1 MRYFVFF
8 SLILLAACT
17 DKQTGKPAAIIP
29 GNWIVLYPEEE
40 LQTREQETVYAQTQD
55 SFTGIRCLKLLR
67 FTTDGKFRQLDS
79 VSITGTWKIN
89 DKQEV
94 DVQNGGRGFEPFTA
108 RIKSYTDNQLQLTE
122 LAEARGQQLQLNWH
136 LLRIDKGDPQQLFD
150 DAMNKWRYKPARK
163 ESDNEI
169 RERVALM
176 LAYYAVYF
184 NLLSEESSY
193 FIPGRV
199 ILPVNLYQHGIGL
212 KEFDEKSK
220 FAALFY
226 NTEQAKFAWYV
237 LDAAI
242 DNTHTDFRKKDS
254 FTAEYARWLE
264 LFALEVRKLIR

>member
-1 MRYFVFF
+1 MRYTVLL
-8 SLILLAACT
+8 SLILLSACT
-17 DKQTGKPAAIIP
+17 GKETGKPAAIIP
-29 GNWIVLYPEEE
+29 GNWIVLYPDEE
-40 LQTREQETVYAQTQD
+40 LQTREQEAVYAQTQD
-55 SFTGIRCLKLLR
+55 SFTGIRCLKLIR

-79 VSITGTWKIN
+79 VSITGTWTIN

-94 DVQNGGRGFEPFTA
+94 VVKNGGRGFEPFTA
-108 RIKSYTDNQLQLTE
+108 RIKSLTGNQLQLTE

-136 LLRIDKGDPQQLFD
+136 LLRLDKGDPQQLFD
-150 DAMNKWRYKPARK
+150 DAQNKWRYKAVSR
-163 ESDNEI
+163 ESDNAI
-169 RERVALM
+169 RERVASM
-176 LAYYAVYF
+176 LAYYSVYF

-199 ILPVNLYQHGIGL
+199 ILPVNFYQHGIGL
-212 KEFDEKSK
+212 REFDEKSR

-264 LFALEVRKLIR
+264 LFAQEVRKMIR